1 MILLGY
7 YFAYIGTYVGDEPP
21 KQDEEMEEEI
31 KQPIGHRPIM
41 PRRLDH
47 RFHTELEDH
56 ICDLFVREGVPIENV
71 REIRRDPYLFDIWFT
86 LPHDM
91 MLMMLHV
98 VSAPML
104 I

>member
-1 MILLGY
+1 
-7 YFAYIGTYVGDEPP
+7 
-21 KQDEEMEEEI
+21 MEEVV
-31 KQPIGHRPIM
+31 GHIVEHRLVM
-41 PRRLDH
+41 PCRSDH
-47 RFHTELEDH
+47 RVHTEPVNC